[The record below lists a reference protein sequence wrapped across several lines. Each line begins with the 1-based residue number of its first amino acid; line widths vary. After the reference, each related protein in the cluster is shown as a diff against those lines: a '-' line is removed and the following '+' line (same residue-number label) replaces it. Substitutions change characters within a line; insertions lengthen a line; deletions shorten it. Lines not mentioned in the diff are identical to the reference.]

1 MNRALMNKQ
10 DWEYNESLRIDQE
23 REEAFLLEAFSIPKE
38 EPKEPKLT
46 KNQLR
51 QARIQF
57 FEKKIDLKKID

>member
-1 MNRALMNKQ
+1 MNKQ

-38 EPKEPKLT
+38 EPKEEPKEPKLT